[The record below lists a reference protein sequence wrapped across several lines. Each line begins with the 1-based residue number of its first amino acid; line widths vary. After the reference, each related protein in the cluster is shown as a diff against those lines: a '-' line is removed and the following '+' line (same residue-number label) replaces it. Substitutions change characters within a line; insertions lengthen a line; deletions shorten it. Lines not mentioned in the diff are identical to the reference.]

1 MSWGRGPKGHRH
13 SGVQGGSGQT
23 GVPDGGHGTR
33 YRAALDGLDHI
44 RQSVADILSTPM
56 GTRVGR
62 RDYGSLVP
70 ELIDQP
76 MTPANILRLY
86 AATAVALTRWED
98 RLRLRRVGLVV
109 GERPGSAQVV
119 LDARRTD
126 TASANA
132 LVRLSIPLT
141 P

>member
-1 MSWGRGPKGHRH
+1 MASTIFASRLPTFSRRPWA
-13 SGVQGGSGQT
+13 
-23 GVPDGGHGTR
+23 
-33 YRAALDGLDHI
+33 RAWAPRLWLAGARADRPAHDA
-44 RQSVADILSTPM
+44 RQ
-56 GTRVGR
+56 
-62 RDYGSLVP
+62 
-70 ELIDQP
+70 
-76 MTPANILRLY
+76 ILRLY

-141 P
+141 S

>member
-1 MSWGRGPKGHRH
+1 MASTIFASRLPTFSRRPWARA
-13 SGVQGGSGQT
+13 SG
-23 GVPDGGHGTR
+23 
-33 YRAALDGLDHI
+33 A
-44 RQSVADILSTPM
+44 
-56 GTRVGR
+56 
-62 RDYGSLVP
+62 DYGSLVP

-109 GERPGSAQVV
+109 GEPGSAQVV

>member
-1 MSWGRGPKGHRH
+1 MAGMARD
-13 SGVQGGSGQT
+13 T
-23 GVPDGGHGTR
+23 G
-33 YRAALDGLDHI
+33 AALDGLDHI

-70 ELIDQP
+70 ELTP

>member
-1 MSWGRGPKGHRH
+1 V
-13 SGVQGGSGQT
+13 SGSNSAPGWIAT
-23 GVPDGGHGTR
+23 DGGHGTR
-33 YRAALDGLDHI
+33 LGPLDGLDHI

-62 RDYGSLVP
+62 RLWLAGARA
-70 ELIDQP
+70 IDQP

-109 GERPGSAQVV
+109 GERPGAQVV

-141 P
+141 S

>member
-1 MSWGRGPKGHRH
+1 V
-13 SGVQGGSGQT
+13 SGSNSAPGWIAT
-23 GVPDGGHGTR
+23 DGGHGTHTG
-33 YRAALDGLDHI
+33 AALDGLDHI